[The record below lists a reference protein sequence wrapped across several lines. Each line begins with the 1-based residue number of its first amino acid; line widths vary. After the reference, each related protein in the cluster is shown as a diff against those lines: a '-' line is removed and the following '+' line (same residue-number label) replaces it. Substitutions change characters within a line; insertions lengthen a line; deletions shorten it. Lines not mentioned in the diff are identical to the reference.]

1 MVLVNAQK
9 DAKETTLELFFEPR
23 FSVGDYRTYQNYHPS
38 DQAKKGMK
46 ISLDLSISRY
56 EPLRLFTITLAHCTM
71 LIIKRI
77 HLQPRQCSK

>member
-38 DQAKKGMK
+38 DQAKG
-46 ISLDLSISRY
+46 SSRF
-56 EPLRLFTITLAHCTM
+56 E
-71 LIIKRI
+71 
-77 HLQPRQCSK
+77 HL